1 MTSSC
6 NFACDDKKTLKIS
19 IKIEILSRAVEYAVN
34 LNIEGSN
41 STGWWACFL
50 FHLFL
55 LPFIS
60 EMSLIRSL
68 KEVHLQVCAVKA
80 IKMNA

>member
-1 MTSSC
+1 MLEDGRSC
-6 NFACDDKKTLKIS
+6 STV
-19 IKIEILSRAVEYAVN
+19 VEHTEV
-34 LNIEGSN
+34 LGSN
-41 STGWWACFL
+41 STGWWAFFL